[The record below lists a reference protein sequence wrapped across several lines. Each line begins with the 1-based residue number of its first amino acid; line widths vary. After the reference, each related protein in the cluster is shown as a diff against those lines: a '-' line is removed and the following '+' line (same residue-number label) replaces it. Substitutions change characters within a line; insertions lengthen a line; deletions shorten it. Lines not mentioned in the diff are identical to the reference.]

1 MIATLKRFF
10 KFCSKENRNL
20 FYRSIFLGFI
30 LALCEG
36 MKFVATGIV
45 LQGFFKGTPSNFI
58 LIGFLVLA
66 ASLIL
71 GTIVRSVSMMH
82 QTTAGYR
89 ECADKRIEIAEH
101 LRYLPMGYFNKN
113 SLGEII
119 SVATNTMENLGDI
132 ATKIVLITTQ
142 GLLNTAV
149 FTILVTIFDWRIGLI
164 MLAGILIF
172 TFINHLKQKKNS
184 KIVEEKIKLDTALI
198 EKVLEYVQG
207 IAEIKAY
214 HISGDKRKDLNQTLD
229 DVAAKTTELEMA
241 VNKFIPFQTITLK
254 LTGVMI
260 MLASIYF
267 YLYSGMEIANT
278 IVMIILSFH
287 IFTELEN
294 TGAYSSLL
302 RLVDISVIKAG
313 NILNLEAMDI
323 SGKTIHPEKKDIE
336 LKQVDFS
343 YAKKKILDGVSLVI
357 PEKSTAAFVGPS
369 GAGKT
374 TVCKLMARFWDVND
388 GEVTL
393 GGTDVKEYSMD
404 SLMENFSFV
413 FQNVFLFND
422 TIANNIRFGKPDA
435 SIEEVIEAAKKAQ
448 CHEFISKLS
457 NGYDTVI
464 GEKGSS
470 LSGGER
476 QRISIAR
483 AIMKDSPIIIL
494 DEATANIDPENEKE
508 LMDAISNLTK
518 EKTVIMIAHRL
529 KTVQHADTIFV
540 VDKGKIVDSGT
551 HAELLQ
557 RDGIY
562 KNFIRSREEAVS
574 WKIS

>member
-1 MIATLKRFF
+1 
-10 KFCSKENRNL
+10 
-20 FYRSIFLGFI
+20 
-30 LALCEG
+30 
-36 MKFVATGIV
+36 
-45 LQGFFKGTPSNFI
+45 
-58 LIGFLVLA
+58 
-66 ASLIL
+66 
-71 GTIVRSVSMMH
+71 MMH

-149 FTILVTIFDWRIGLI
+149 FTVLVTVFDCRIGLI

-184 KIVEEKIKLDTALI
+184 KIVEEKIKVDTALI

-214 HISGDKRKDLNQTLD
+214 HISGDKRKDLNKTLD

-294 TGAYSSLL
+294 AGAYSSLL
-302 RLVDISVIKAG
+302 RLVDISVTKAG

-343 YAKKKILDGVSLVI
+343 YEKKKILDGVSLVI

-393 GGTDVKEYSMD
+393 GGTNVKEYSMD

-529 KTVQHADTIFV
+529 KTVEHADTIFV